1 MPSHT
6 TLTTAHTRKRSDGK
20 PVSAT
25 DWRANRLV
33 DALAKLGAAS
43 NRASAELRRHRLAA
57 KQLVE
62 HTAAVLGVAT
72 YSANNFKE
80 QVWTHAG
87 KLVQATRRDSA
98 PPPLRKGLWG
108 PRTKEPDQPKPA
120 GKTQPTQEETNA
132 AARAAERQQA
142 EDQLA
147 AQRQLAQTAKA
158 RAAEHA
164 RGDAAQAELRF
175 KAAWLAQLR
184 SRDLQPTSGPT
195 ATERLDALRA
205 RLQQKLAAR
214 L

>member
-1 MPSHT
+1 
-6 TLTTAHTRKRSDGK
+6 
-20 PVSAT
+20 
-25 DWRANRLV
+25 V

-72 YSANNFKE
+72 HGANNFKE
-80 QVWTHAG
+80 QVWTHTG
-87 KLVQATRRDSA
+87 RLVQATRRDSA

-108 PRTKEPDQPKPA
+108 PRTRETDQPRPA
-120 GKTQPTQEETNA
+120 GRTPPTKEEANA

-147 AQRQLAQTAKA
+147 AQRLQAHTAKT
-158 RAAEHA
+158 RAAEQT
-164 RGDAAQAELRF
+164 RGNAAQAELRF

-184 SRDLQPTSGPT
+184 GRDLQPTAGPT
-195 ATERLDALRA
+195 AAERLDALKA
-205 RLQQKLAAR
+205 RLQQRLAAR
-214 L
+214 LWPHPFCM